1 MCVSKVANPREYPG
15 FPPSGG
21 GDEAGDQTYST
32 ATTTTTTADPEPA
45 AAQPGGSQPPGLYGG
60 RQENWETSAMVM
72 ALTDVVSGRQMGYQQ
87 ADFGGS
93 AGGWGEGFFGGYTPT
108 PTWVGQKRGRE
119 QEGVVTSLGG
129 LSIQQQLA
137 ELGHVG
143 SRAYQNFGG
152 AELRV
157 SPVGGESSSSAS
169 GVKEEQ
175 SPSPIQ
181 VQQTT
186 VIPTT
191 TATAIAPTSSIDQ
204 PPLTAV
210 TAGYDESGG
219 ERKRRYRGV
228 RQRPWGKW
236 AAEIRDPHKA
246 ARVWLGTF
254 DTAEAAARAYDE
266 AALRFRGN
274 RAKLNFPEFV
284 QSVPHRPALP
294 SAAPSQ
300 PAATIFP
307 AARIPTSIQFQPPQ
321 PSRVQSTADLMRDYW
336 EYSQLLQ
343 SSADLSYTGLERMLH
358 SSNQPQLDTP
368 QFSLSSPQFSVS
380 SPSSLLFQQPQNFS
394 GNQQEFFRPPSSDQ
408 GQSSSSSSN
417 FPAGTWS
424 QSGQYQPPPSSG

>member
-15 FPPSGG
+15 FPSSSGG
-21 GDEAGDQTYST
+21 GSGDDDREQTY
-32 ATTTTTTADPEPA
+32 TTTATADVA
-45 AAQPGGSQPPGLYGG
+45 AGAQQAGLYGG
-60 RQENWETSAMVM
+60 RQQNWDTSAMVM
-72 ALTDVVSGRQMGYQQ
+72 ALTDVVSGRQIQGYQ
-87 ADFGGS
+87 AEYG
-93 AGGWGEGFFGGYTPT
+93 GGWGEGLLGGYAPT
-108 PTWVGQKRGRE
+108 PTWVGQKRGRD
-119 QEGVVTSLGG
+119 QEGAVSSLGG
-129 LSIQQQLA
+129 VSIQQQLA

-143 SRAYQNFGG
+143 LRAYQNFGG
-152 AELRV
+152 PELRG
-157 SPVGGESSSSAS
+157 SPAGGESSSSAS

-175 SPSPIQ
+175 TPSPIQ
-181 VQQTT
+181 VQPTT

-191 TATAIAPTSSIDQ
+191 TATAPAPPSSINQ
-204 PPLTAV
+204 PPTTA
-210 TAGYDESGG
+210 AYDEPGG

-284 QSVPHRPALP
+284 QSVPHRPAPP

-300 PAATIFP
+300 PVATIFP
-307 AARIPTSIQFQPPQ
+307 AARIPTSIQFQPQQ
-321 PSRVQSTADLMRDYW
+321 PPRVQTTADLMRDYW

-343 SSADLSYTGLERMLH
+343 SSGDFNLPGLERMLH
-358 SSNQPQLDTP
+358 SSNQPQLGTP
-368 QFSLSSPQFSVS
+368 PFSLSSPQFSFTSS
-380 SPSSLLFQQPQNFS
+380 SPLLFQQPQNFP
-394 GNQQEFFRPPSSDQ
+394 GDQQGIFRPPSSDQ

-417 FPAGTWS
+417 FPARTWS
-424 QSGQYQPPPSSG
+424 QSGQFRPPPSSG